1 MKNSL
6 YGISSRLDTAQ
17 EKVLN
22 LKHQNRNYSNRKRKT
37 GKSLSNL

>member
-6 YGISSRLDTAQ
+6 YGISRLDIAQ

-22 LKHQNRNYSNRKRKT
+22 LKHQNSNYSNRKTEEDWK
-37 GKSLSNL
+37 KS